1 MSALFG
7 RYVIGFILLLGP
19 ILLCAQSKKELEE
32 QRKELNSKINYT
44 SKLINKNLDNVEKQQ
59 SELVIL
65 DRQIN
70 FRQDLISTI
79 YQELQKIN
87 ELISEQEA
95 NLAKLEDE
103 LQKLKDNYA
112 ELIRQSYRTRNVYN
126 KMMFVFAS
134 EDINQAYK
142 RLSYMRQLATYRKNQ
157 GIKIQEKQE
166 EILKELSLLQARKD
180 EKQILLGSQ
189 EQEKNKLVNDKD
201 YKDKTVQKLKQEA
214 GKLKKQLKEQ
224 ENRKREI
231 AKEIERL
238 IAREIEEN
246 RKKSETGKYTLSPA
260 ATALSSSFESN
271 KGKLPWPVEKGIIT
285 RRFGRQA
292 HPFVA
297 GVYVNN
303 DGINFNSEKGANVRA
318 IFNGTVSSILL
329 IPGEGKVVVINHGAY
344 RSVYTKLQNVTVR
357 KGDTVSTQSVIG
369 QALGTDGDNASEMHL
384 EIWKISETEKQKLD
398 PAKWL
403 TGI

>member
-112 ELIRQSYRTRNVYN
+112 ELIRQ
-126 KMMFVFAS
+126 
-134 EDINQAYK
+134 
-142 RLSYMRQLATYRKNQ
+142 
-157 GIKIQEKQE
+157 
-166 EILKELSLLQARKD
+166 
-180 EKQILLGSQ
+180 
-189 EQEKNKLVNDKD
+189 
-201 YKDKTVQKLKQEA
+201 
-214 GKLKKQLKEQ
+214 
-224 ENRKREI
+224 
-231 AKEIERL
+231 
-238 IAREIEEN
+238 
-246 RKKSETGKYTLSPA
+246 
-260 ATALSSSFESN
+260 
-271 KGKLPWPVEKGIIT
+271 
-285 RRFGRQA
+285 
-292 HPFVA
+292 
-297 GVYVNN
+297 
-303 DGINFNSEKGANVRA
+303 
-318 IFNGTVSSILL
+318 
-329 IPGEGKVVVINHGAY
+329 
-344 RSVYTKLQNVTVR
+344 
-357 KGDTVSTQSVIG
+357 
-369 QALGTDGDNASEMHL
+369 
-384 EIWKISETEKQKLD
+384 
-398 PAKWL
+398 
-403 TGI
+403 